1 MQVILLQ
8 DVKSVGKKN
17 QVVEVSDGYAQ
28 NFLIPRRLAVKSTS
42 KGIEVR
48 DRQIQ
53 DEKDEIERKKKL
65 AQEEAN
71 KLQELVLEFTAP
83 SSKDGRMMG
92 TISQKQVV
100 ELLKEKHNITVDK
113 RKFIDKY
120 PINAFGYTNLKV
132 ELFKGVTG
140 TIRVHVSE
148 KKKVFLWKKKKFL
161 PER

>member
-53 DEKDEIERKKKL
+53 DEKDEFERKKKL

-71 KLQELVLEFTAP
+71 RLQELVLEFNAP

-100 ELLKEKHNITVDK
+100 ELLKEKHNIVVDK

-132 ELFKGVTG
+132 ELFKGVIG

-148 KKKVFLWKKKKFL
+148 KK
-161 PER
+161 

>member
-53 DEKDEIERKKKL
+53 DEKDELERKKKI

-71 KLQELVLEFTAP
+71 KLQELVLEFKAP

-148 KKKVFLWKKKKFL
+148 KK
-161 PER
+161 